1 MALNLNL
8 LQAQLNEMK
17 QYISEKDVKSPSVS
31 SAPVDWHLSHS
42 LKVINNIITSLESSD
57 PKDFKKEFSFWKIF
71 IFLTRKI
78 PRGKARSPKVVLPP
92 EEITEEHLEKEWTR
106 AKQNVG
112 LINSFPKK
120 AHFKH
125 PYFKHLDR
133 DQSKT
138 FLEIHTEHHLK
149 IVRDILNYQK
159 K

>member
-17 QYISEKDVKSPSVS
+17 QYISEKDVKKPSVS

-42 LKVINNIITSLESSD
+42 LKVINNIITNLESSD
-57 PKDFKKEFSFWKIF
+57 PEDFKKEFSFWKIL

-78 PRGKARSPKVVLPP
+78 PRGRARSPKVVLPP
-92 EEITEEHLEKEWTR
+92 DEITVKDLENEWR
-106 AKQNVG
+106 KAKQNVH
-112 LINSFPKK
+112 LLNTFPRK
-120 AHFKH
+120 AHFEH

-133 DQSKT
+133 NQTKT

-149 IVRDILNYQK
+149 IIREILEK
-159 K
+159 